1 MRERYEP
8 GEFEAGWRARWAE
21 ADLFKTRE
29 EEGREKF
36 YAADFFPYPS
46 GAGLSVGHCRNYVP
60 TDVLCRMKVMQGYN
74 VLHPMG
80 FDAFGLPAEV
90 EAIKRKTH
98 PAPMID
104 QYAATYRRQMDLIG
118 VSYDW
123 SRSFKSCDPDYYRW
137 TQWIFTLLY
146 KKGLAYRK
154 DATVNWCPFDKTVLA
169 DEEVVGGLCWRCN
182 NPVEKKKVPQW
193 FFRITAYADRL
204 VDDLDDLDWPEGI
217 KAQQR
222 NWIGRSEG
230 VEFEMV
236 LAAGT
241 DQTRTSPNE
250 PEPTQTNPNQPDQ
263 VRTVEDELAAM
274 KAEIAAEGGAGEWEK
289 QYKID
294 DITKKLDKA
303 QEGLAKGTA
312 KFERAILNIKA
323 DELESFQILEK
334 EKRAS
339 FRVFT
344 TRIDTI
350 FGMTFCVLAPE
361 HPLVTKIFDVTSTT
375 DAIAMRDYI
384 DRAKAMSDADRN
396 AIGREKTGV
405 FTGVSAINPA
415 NGKRV
420 PIWIADYV
428 MMGYGT
434 GAIMA
439 VPAHDERDFQF
450 AVSYGLPV
458 HAVIEPPLI
467 GGNAPEAVRAF
478 AEKHLGEKFDAIPYK
493 GRLELI
499 LGILSGE
506 YEQSQREKEWSDEML
521 ADFAAVLSLH
531 TNSGEPIPLDQLLFD
546 IREEFFLMQVQS
558 DGSSALA
565 VSARYPDLTQTLAK
579 GMAIKYLNHHGLVHD
594 SQVIECL
601 TRILRYFASSIGNHL
616 RSSVPAIAG
625 LVYSGKEGCLINSG
639 EYSGLTVQEGQQKL
653 TEWITALGIGE
664 KKRHYKLRDWLISRQ
679 RYWGCP
685 IPVIHQADGTMDVVR
700 DQDLPVEL
708 PKVDHYEPGEDG
720 SSPLAHIADFVN
732 VTDHDGRLGRRE
744 TDTMGGFACSSWY
757 FLRFCDPH
765 NDQKA
770 WDPERVKYW
779 MPVDCYVGGAEH
791 AVMHLL
797 YARFWTKVLYDEG
810 LVPVQEPFA
819 RLKNQGQVLGRTP
832 YRKPKKGETLGAG
845 EEVVLISYE
854 EAAKLPEKAI
864 TWRWVRM
871 SKSKGNV
878 VTPDEAVEQFGA
890 DALRLFELFVAP
902 FESDVEWTND
912 GMVGTSRFLTR
923 VFKLAAALEPF
934 YVDEWEKLETF
945 TDIQNYIIDRDP
957 HIRSIRTKTH
967 KAIAR
972 ATKDIEEFKFNTYVA
987 GLMEFVNWLTV
998 TRNEI
1003 AHGQQFFENKAYEPL
1018 DVDDG
1023 SNITHEWTYATDPMP
1038 IRFALSEALHTLI
1051 LLLSPGAPHTADEIW
1066 AALGNKG
1073 FTYDQKWPQADPA
1086 LTKEDT
1092 VTIAIQVNG
1101 KLRDTVEL
1109 PADATQDQ
1117 MEAAAKASEKA
1128 MAHTQGLT
1136 VRKTIV
1142 VPGKLVNI
1150 VAN

>member
-1 MRERYEP
+1 MRDRYEP

-29 EEGREKF
+29 DEGHEKF

-104 QYAATYRRQMDLIG
+104 QYAANYKRQMDLIG

-123 SRSFKSCDPDYYRW
+123 SRSFKSCEPSYYRW
-137 TQWIFTLLY
+137 TQWVFALLY
-146 KKGLAYRK
+146 RKGLAYRK
-154 DATVNWCPFDKTVLA
+154 DASVNWCPFDKTVLA

-182 NPVEKKKVPQW
+182 NPVERKNVPQW
-193 FFRITAYADRL
+193 FFKITAYADRL
-204 VDDLDDLDWPEGI
+204 VDDLEGLDWPEGI

-230 VEFEMV
+230 VEFEMS
-236 LAAGT
+236 LAA
-241 DQTRTSPNE
+241 SPAE
-250 PEPTQTNPNQPDQ
+250 PSPSGHQVDDNRATTGRQPDD
-263 VRTVEDELAAM
+263 VASELEAM
-274 KAEIAAEGGAGEWEK
+274 KAEIAAEGGAGDWDK

-294 DITKKLDKA
+294 DITRKLDKA

-312 KFERAILNIKA
+312 KFERAVMNIKP
-323 DELESFQILEK
+323 DDCESFQILER

-361 HPLVTKIFDVTSTT
+361 HPLVAKIFDVV
-375 DAIAMRDYI
+375 DAQRSVELRDYI
-384 DRAKAMSDADRN
+384 DRAKRMSEADRT
-396 AIGREKTGV
+396 AATREKTGV
-405 FTGVSAINPA
+405 FTGVYALNPA
-415 NGKRV
+415 NGKKV
-420 PIWIADYV
+420 PVWIADYV

-439 VPAHDERDFQF
+439 VPAHDDRDHEF
-450 AVSYGLPV
+450 AVKYGLEIV
-458 HAVIEPPLI
+458 QVIKAASTATPSPSGQQVVAKDNKETT
-467 GGNAPEAVRAF
+467 
-478 AEKHLGEKFDAIPYK
+478 
-493 GRLELI
+493 GRP
-499 LGILSGE
+499 
-506 YEQSQREKEWSDEML
+506 SDDHQATL
-521 ADFAAVLSLH
+521 PFS
-531 TNSGEPIPLDQLLFD
+531 TK
-546 IREEFFLMQVQS
+546 
-558 DGSSALA
+558 DGS
-565 VSARYPDLTQTLAK
+565 
-579 GMAIKYLNHHGLVHD
+579 LV
-594 SQVIECL
+594 
-601 TRILRYFASSIGNHL
+601 
-616 RSSVPAIAG
+616 
-625 LVYSGKEGCLINSG
+625 NSG
-639 EYSGLTVQEGQQKL
+639 EYDGITVQEGQQKL

-664 KKRHYKLRDWLISRQ
+664 KKRNYKLRDWLISRQ

-708 PKVDHYEPGEDG
+708 PNVESYEPGEDG
-720 SSPLAHIADFVN
+720 SSPLAHIPDFVN

-765 NDQKA
+765 NDEKA
-770 WDPERVKYW
+770 WDPERAKYW

-797 YARFWTKVLYDEG
+797 YARFWTKFLFDEG
-810 LVPVQEPFA
+810 LVTVQEPFA

-832 YRKPKKGETLGAG
+832 YRRPKENEQLQVG
-845 EEVVLISYE
+845 EEGILVSYE
-854 EAAKLPEKAI
+854 EAKTLPEKDVA
-864 TWRWVRM
+864 WRWVRM

-890 DALRLFELFVAP
+890 DALRLWELFVAP
-902 FESDVEWTND
+902 FDADVEWTND
-912 GMVGTSRFLTR
+912 GMNGTARFLSR
-923 VFKLAAALEPF
+923 VFKLAHDLAGV
-934 YVDEWEKLETF
+934 YDKDW
-945 TDIQNYIIDRDP
+945 
-957 HIRSIRTKTH
+957 RTKIAQTPTDGVCRELRRSTH
-967 KAIAR
+967 KFVAK
-972 ATKDIEEFKFNTYVA
+972 ATKDIDGFAFNTYVA
-987 GLMEFVNWLTV
+987 AAMEHLNTVNDLLK
-998 TRNEI
+998 R
-1003 AHGQQFFENKAYEPL
+1003 
-1018 DVDDG
+1018 
-1023 SNITHEWTYATDPMP
+1023 ATMTDAEKL
-1038 IRFALSEALHTLI
+1038 ALSEMIELTVLC
-1051 LLLSPGAPHTADEIW
+1051 LSPAAPHTADEIW
-1066 AALGNKG
+1066 EGLGHNG
-1073 FTYDQKWPQADPA
+1073 FTYDQKWPTADPGLA
-1086 LTKEDT
+1086 KDDS
-1092 VTIAIQVNG
+1092 VTIAVQVNG
-1101 KLRDTVEL
+1101 KLRDTIEM

-1117 MEAAAKASEKA
+1117 LEAAAMQSEKA
-1128 MAHTQGLT
+1128 KPHYEAVT
-1136 VRKTIV
+1136 VRKV
-1142 VPGKLVNI
+1142 VVVAGKLVNI

>member
-1 MRERYEP
+1 MRDRYEP
-8 GEFEAGWRARWAE
+8 GEFEAGWRAKWAG
-21 ADLFKTRE
+21 AGLFKTRE

-60 TDVLCRMKVMQGYN
+60 TDVLCRMKVMQGFN

-104 QYAATYRRQMDLIG
+104 QYAANYRRQMDLIG

-123 SRSFKSCDPDYYRW
+123 SRSFKSSDPEFYRW
-137 TQWIFTLLY
+137 TQWVFSLLY

-154 DATVNWCPFDKTVLA
+154 DASVNWCPFDKTVLA

-182 NPVEKKKVPQW
+182 NPVEKKNVPQW
-193 FFRITAYADRL
+193 FFKITAYADRL
-204 VDDLDDLDWPEGI
+204 VDDLDGLDWPEGI

-236 LAAGT
+236 IAAQNAGST
-241 DQTRTSPNE
+241 AAEHGGPVAQ
-250 PEPTQTNPNQPDQ
+250 QPDDHRSATGQ
-263 VRTVEDELAAM
+263 PLDDELAAL
-274 KAEIAAEGGAGEWEK
+274 KAEVAAEGGAGDWDK

-312 KFERAILNIKA
+312 KFERAVMNIKP
-323 DELESFQILEK
+323 DDSESFQILER

-361 HPLVTKIFDVTSTT
+361 HALVAKIFDVV
-375 DAIAMRDYI
+375 DAQRSVELRDYI
-384 DRAKAMSDADRN
+384 DRAKRMSEADRT
-396 AIGREKTGV
+396 AATREKTGV
-405 FTGVSAINPA
+405 FTGVYAINPA

-420 PIWIADYV
+420 PVWIADYV

-439 VPAHDERDFQF
+439 VPAHDERDHEF
-450 AVSYGLPV
+450 ATKYGLDVVPV
-458 HAVIEPPLI
+458 IAPS
-467 GGNAPEAVRAF
+467 GGPVATDSNPTATGKPQ
-478 AEKHLGEKFDAIPYK
+478 G
-493 GRLELI
+493 
-499 LGILSGE
+499 
-506 YEQSQREKEWSDEML
+506 
-521 ADFAAVLSLH
+521 SL
-531 TNSGEPIPLDQLLFD
+531 
-546 IREEFFLMQVQS
+546 
-558 DGSSALA
+558 
-565 VSARYPDLTQTLAK
+565 PDLPFSTK
-579 GMAIKYLNHHGLVHD
+579 DGVM
-594 SQVIECL
+594 
-601 TRILRYFASSIGNHL
+601 
-616 RSSVPAIAG
+616 
-625 LVYSGKEGCLINSG
+625 INSG
-639 EYSGLTVQEGQQKL
+639 EYDGLTVQEGQQKL

-664 KKRHYKLRDWLISRQ
+664 KKRNCKLRDWLISRQ

-708 PKVDHYEPGEDG
+708 PDVDRYEPGEDG
-720 SSPLAHIADFVN
+720 SSPLAHIPDFVN

-765 NDQKA
+765 NDEKA

-797 YARFWTKVLYDEG
+797 YARFWTKFLFDEG
-810 LVPVQEPFA
+810 LVTVQEPFA

-832 YRKPKKGETLGAG
+832 YRRPKENENLQVG
-845 EEVVLISYE
+845 EEGVLVSYE
-854 EAAKLPEKAI
+854 EAKTLPEKDV

-890 DALRLFELFVAP
+890 DALRLWELFVAP
-902 FESDVEWTND
+902 FDADVEWTND
-912 GMVGTSRFLTR
+912 GMNGTARFLSR
-923 VFKLAAALEPF
+923 LFKLAHDLAGV
-934 YVDEWEKLETF
+934 Y
-945 TDIQNYIIDRDP
+945 DRDWHAKIAQAP
-957 HIRSIRTKTH
+957 TDGVGRELRRSTH
-967 KAIAR
+967 KFVAK
-972 ATKDIEEFKFNTYVA
+972 ATKDIDGFAFNTYVA
-987 GLMEFVNWLTV
+987 AAMEHLNTVNDLLK
-998 TRNEI
+998 
-1003 AHGQQFFENKAYEPL
+1003 KA
-1018 DVDDG
+1018 
-1023 SNITHEWTYATDPMP
+1023 TMTDAEKL
-1038 IRFALSEALHTLI
+1038 ALSEMIELTVLC
-1051 LLLSPGAPHTADEIW
+1051 LSPAAPHTTDEIW
-1066 AALGNKG
+1066 EGLGHKG
-1073 FTYDQKWPQADPA
+1073 FTYDQKWPTADPDLA
-1086 LTKEDT
+1086 KDDT
-1092 VTIAIQVNG
+1092 VTIAVQVNG
-1101 KLRDTVEL
+1101 KLRDTIEM
-1109 PADATQDQ
+1109 PADATGEQL
-1117 MEAAAKASEKA
+1117 EAAARQSEKA
-1128 MAHTQGLT
+1128 KPHYEAMT
-1136 VRKTIV
+1136 VRKV
-1142 VPGKLVNI
+1142 VVVAGKLVNI